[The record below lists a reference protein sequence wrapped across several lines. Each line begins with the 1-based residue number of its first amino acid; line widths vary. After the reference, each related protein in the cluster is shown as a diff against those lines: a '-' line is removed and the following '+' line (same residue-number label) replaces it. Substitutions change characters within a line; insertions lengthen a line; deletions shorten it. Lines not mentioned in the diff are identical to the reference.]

1 MLKNLTDLKNFQE
14 FNRLE
19 FIAKHVVEGFITG
32 MHKSPFHGF
41 SVEFAEHRIYNS
53 GESVRHIDWRL
64 LARSEKMFV
73 KRFEEETNLRA
84 HILLDISSSMLF
96 PLDNILQSKLA
107 FSVYASSALIYLLR
121 KQRDAVGLSFL
132 SDKIDLLTEAKVS
145 AVHAKFLYAKLAE
158 LLAELLSASQS
169 HKFNSRKTHL
179 ADSIH
184 LLAEKL
190 HKRSLVILFTDM
202 FEHEHR
208 NEIFDA
214 LQHLTYNKHELIV
227 FHVYNSELEQKFN
240 FMNRPHKFIDLES
253 GRILKLQPGQIKDSY
268 QKKSN
273 EFYSEIALMCRKYKI
288 DMVKA
293 DVHQDFREIL
303 WPFLVKRSKMF

>member
-1 MLKNLTDLKNFQE
+1 MLRNLTDLKNFQE

-41 SVEFAEHRIYNS
+41 SVEFAEHRIYNN

-145 AVHAKFLYAKLAE
+145 AVHAKFLYAKLAQ
-158 LLAELLSASQS
+158 LLDELLSASQT
-169 HKFNSRKTHL
+169 HKFNARKTHL

-190 HKRSLVILFTDM
+190 HKRSLVIMFTDM

-240 FMNRPHKFIDLES
+240 YTNRPHKFIDLES
-253 GRILKLQPGQIKDSY
+253 GRMMKLQPGQIKDAY
-268 QKKSN
+268 LKKSN
-273 EFYSEIALMCRKYKI
+273 EFYNEIALMCRKYKI